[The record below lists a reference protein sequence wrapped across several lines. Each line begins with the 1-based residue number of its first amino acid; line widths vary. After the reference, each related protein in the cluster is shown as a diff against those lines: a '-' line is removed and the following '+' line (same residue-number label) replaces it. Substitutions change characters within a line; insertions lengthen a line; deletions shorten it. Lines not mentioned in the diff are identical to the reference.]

1 VRVRVLLAPAPPIR
15 RVHVASGGTRSF
27 LQRDSKQ
34 LSPCDDFAAVLWV
47 GKCISQFSHL
57 SATLSLLLGL
67 VGDTGS
73 WVGGGEEGGEGA

>member
-1 VRVRVLLAPAPPIR
+1 
-15 RVHVASGGTRSF
+15 VASGGTRSF

-67 VGDTGS
+67 SETRVHGSVVERKVVKERDRGGCDVGDGDGS
-73 WVGGGEEGGEGA
+73 G